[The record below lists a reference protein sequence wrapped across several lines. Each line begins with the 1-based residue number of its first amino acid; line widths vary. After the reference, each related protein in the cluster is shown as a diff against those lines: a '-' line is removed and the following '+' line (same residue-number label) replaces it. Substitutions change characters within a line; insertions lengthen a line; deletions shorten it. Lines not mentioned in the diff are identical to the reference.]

1 MTKGQAFC
9 HDSKDE
15 VCEGRSD
22 FPAGIKVPKLGEFV
36 RHDQRTGLLSW
47 AFCHDSKDEVC
58 EGRSDFPAGIK
69 VPKLG
74 NLSVASGAGLAKDGG
89 ADG

>member
-1 MTKGQAFC
+1 MTKGQ
-9 HDSKDE
+9 
-15 VCEGRSD
+15 
-22 FPAGIKVPKLGEFV
+22 
-36 RHDQRTGLLSW
+36 